1 MTNQPLKAAII
12 GCGIVTTR
20 DILPN
25 LQRPEVQARL
35 AVQAVCDLVPERS
48 AMAAERF
55 GVPEHASD
63 HHALLARPDI
73 DVVLVATPIPAH
85 APVAIA
91 AAAAGKHVYV
101 QKTMTVTVAEADE
114 LITTARQR
122 GVTIVASPGQHLR
135 PDLGPHLAAI
145 RELLASGRL
154 GRVCWGTAHGG
165 MRHED
170 EGARFAGDDPLTN
183 VDPGWY
189 YQPGGGPL
197 RDVSVY
203 NLHSL
208 TWLLGPARRVTAFSG
223 IAVPVRE
230 FKGRRIDV
238 ATDDNTAAVL
248 DFGQNTFV
256 MLQAQTVSSAHG
268 PSLELGAE
276 GGSVVFGGG
285 GYRAFARTGDIGTWG
300 RGEQVIAEGAPIPPP
315 PGDETNYGRH
325 ILADIMHLVDCVV
338 EGRAPTASA
347 AHARHVI
354 EIIEGIYE
362 SARSGRA
369 VDLTTTF

>member
-1 MTNQPLKAAII
+1 MEQPLKAAVI

-25 LQRPEVQARL
+25 LRRPEIGARL
-35 AVQAVCDLVPERS
+35 AVQAVCDVVAERS
-48 AMAAERF
+48 ALTAKHFA
-55 GVPEHASD
+55 VPEHYSD
-63 HHALLARPDI
+63 YHHLLARADLDI
-73 DVVLVATPIPAH
+73 VLVATPIPTH
-85 APVAIA
+85 APVATA

-101 QKTMTVTVAEADE
+101 QKTMTVTVAEADK
-114 LITTARQR
+114 LIATARR
-122 GVTIVASPGQHLR
+122 HSIKIVASPGQHLR
-135 PDLGPHLAAI
+135 PDLGPNLAAI
-145 RELLASGRL
+145 RDLLASGKL

-203 NLHSL
+203 NLHTL

-223 IAVPVRE
+223 IAVPMRE
-230 FKGRRIDV
+230 FKGRSIHV

-256 MLQAQTVSSAHG
+256 LLQAQTVSPAHG

-276 GGSVVFGGG
+276 QGSVVFNGGG
-285 GYRAFARTGDIGTWG
+285 FRVFARTNEIGTWG
-300 RGEQVIAEGAPIPPP
+300 RGEQVIAEGTPIPPA
-315 PGDETNYGRH
+315 PGDENNYGLH
-325 ILADIMHLVDCVV
+325 ILADIMHLVDCIV
-338 EGRAPTASA
+338 EDRAPTASA

-362 SARSGRA
+362 SARTGHA
-369 VDLTTTF
+369 IELTTTF

>member
-1 MTNQPLKAAII
+1 MAAQLRAAVV

-25 LQRPEVQARL
+25 LQRPEVRERL
-35 AVQAVCDLVPERS
+35 VVQAVCDLMAERS

-55 GVPEHASD
+55 GVPEHFAD
-63 HHALLARPDI
+63 YRELIARDDI

-85 APVAIA
+85 AAVATA

-114 LITTARQR
+114 LIAAARAR
-122 GVTIVASPGQHLR
+122 GVKVVASPGQHLR
-135 PDLGPHLAAI
+135 PDLGPHLATLRDLISGGAI
-145 RELLASGRL
+145 
-154 GRVCWGTAHGG
+154 GRVRWGTAQGG

-170 EGARFAGDDPLTN
+170 EGARFVGDDPLTN
-183 VDPGWY
+183 VDPSWY

-203 NLHSL
+203 NLHTI

-223 IAVPVRE
+223 VAAPVRE

-238 ATDDNTAAVL
+238 AMDDNTAAVI
-248 DFGQNTFV
+248 DFGDNTFV
-256 MLQAQTVSSAHG
+256 MLQAQTVSQAHG
-268 PSLELGAE
+268 PGLELGAE
-276 GGSVVFGGG
+276 RGSIVFASGGFRV
-285 GYRAFARTGDIGTWG
+285 YERTDEIGTWG
-300 RGEQVIAEGAPIPPP
+300 RGERLLAEGQPIPKA
-315 PGDETNYGRH
+315 PGEERNYGLH
-325 ILADIMHLVDCVV
+325 ILADIMHLVDCIA
-338 EGRAPTASA
+338 EDRRPSASA
-347 AHARHVI
+347 EHARHVI

-362 SARSGRA
+362 SARAGRA
-369 VDLTTTF
+369 VELNTTF